1 MQFYNQSLLYLEI
14 LRNKIFVFLESVSTW
29 QTERSSNCSCAH
41 CAAQDELTDGEDKH
55 KVHVDVLFCFFFF
68 FSLFVLIEKC
78 ENRVQDNHIPGA
90 RD

>member
-68 FSLFVLIEKC
+68 SLFVLIEKC